1 LVFDA
6 LDDECDHTIR
16 SVIGVF
22 GGNNFLDSGY
32 AFLVRRWLARQRFA
46 RTLEIGVVEKLH
58 EGDNVAA
65 LVAAA
70 AIENLFL
77 CIDAEPILAG
87 AFGAGTAALDLA
99 PKFDSAAGNFILE
112 GD

>member
-1 LVFDA
+1 M
-6 LDDECDHTIR
+6 
-16 SVIGVF
+16 IGVF
-22 GGNNFLDSGY
+22 GGNNFLNPGH

-46 RTLEIGVVEKLH
+46 CTLEVGVVEKLH

-70 AIENLFL
+70 AVENLFL

-87 AFGAGTAALDLA
+87 AFRTRTAALDPA
-99 PKFDSAAGNFILE
+99 PELDSAAGNFILD